1 MVCKEHEFWNDL
13 FVYFQNSRLMCILQ
27 YLMSHIRFWF
37 VERSKSLIK
46 KALYFERI
54 VLTNAMDVFTVNQ

>member
-1 MVCKEHEFWNDL
+1 
-13 FVYFQNSRLMCILQ
+13 MCILQ

>member
-1 MVCKEHEFWNDL
+1 MNPGVTF

-37 VERSKSLIK
+37 VERSKSLIL

-54 VLTNAMDVFTVNQ
+54 VLTNAMDVFMVNQCLQL